1 MADTIQMKDK
11 VNSTL
16 EHLKDGKEVG
26 EKDLEMMKEVLS
38 DKEALKLLEKKL
50 EEKESKILSSL
61 SEDQMKKVYQNL
73 SQQERQNFEK
83 LFNKISVDKDQKA
96 KKVEIQRA
104 IKDKKVELAKLEGWI
119 RSGST
124 YKVENFRS
132 KDESKEEVK
141 LSSSEH
147 VSSAISDQEM
157 ENLNKILWG
166 NLLVEEKLNKVEK
179 KLKSDFKKAII
190 MLKENSNVSL
200 MEVIRA
206 FNKGE
211 MSKVELEKSFA
222 RKDKKEWSE
231 KEVDKLQKGYL
242 AYLEAKRGNPD
253 TSRWNAVIGTL
264 ETGLLNLGQS
274 LDKIIV
280 ENVSMPISKKERK
293 VGEKEFK
300 KEFFAADTG
309 EFKDLKNNYLK
320 EHAQEIQELRQYYGY
335 SNEEIK
341 EYINKKA
348 YKQYLKE
355 QEKFWI
361 QKSDLGKFRV
371 LINALEGKSVEDK
384 ITVLLTDTNFDGMRN
399 RLDGRGTKRGNQ
411 IDQALIMAQRDGKS
425 MDQIV
430 TNIVA
435 YMQKKWEDFWSS
447 VPIATKESFYNWMS
461 ADIKNAI
468 KVQSA
473 LMDSPVDAVDIMSYG
488 PGALEKSL
496 EKTTF
501 YTEKEENQAL
511 QKLAGLP
518 EDIKAKL
525 TTEGA
530 KWSLS
535 DWQKLNEAFNKSEL
549 TWDQKKQLGQI
560 ISKIR
565 EGVNFSKEE
574 LKGIEDKIATDPATK
589 NLSAAAR
596 ETLMANLSGYL
607 LSKMKES
614 GANAKVNG
622 LGIGV
627 NIPLNQ
633 ILKGLSF
640 SLGTGATMEGK
651 SFAGV
656 SVAWNTEVVKWK
668 DGGVSVG
675 LNAGTTLG
683 LIPIYGFRAGI
694 EQDVNAKKVLGSV
707 DPTSLKTFSAG
718 VNLTM
723 IGKIPSYGASIGFEK
738 NQIKGIE
745 KQYAH
750 IKKEITPLIKE
761 LLTKE
766 GDKYPDIAQTLQSL
780 FKKSSKEEIQ
790 KATENL
796 TSILKMVQDQGLDAE
811 QASQFIGERYAES
824 WRDNAIQGLP
834 KGWKFTG
841 ASLGIQFL
849 AGFFPIGT
857 LGVTL
862 TKYKNFSYEDSP
874 ESWARYQQ
882 RIERGVWDEEEKK
895 VGPTDFAFIQKQL
908 EASNIL
914 RGEKIVM
921 DEEGQVHLPKSLINK
936 EGFTVRIN
944 KDMQKYLKMN
954 EQKTAFILP
963 KGLSYRFLTN
973 AGTNKSSAL
982 LDIGYK
988 KGGKFTTLTT
998 EMVPEQPE
1006 DYQLAQKISAFNAK
1020 LQTLE
1025 GLKEYSLDKNGELLK
1040 KTGENYKKVLDAK
1053 GDPLKIDATNGL
1065 KFDGEKVELVQT
1077 GGLQII
1083 NTLPSNSKSLE
1094 TLNGEVSKA
1103 LEGLESRLKQMRKDK
1118 SKAYRKVAG
1127 ASRVEN
1133 IIETAKPSTVENTT
1147 DESSTVEKNTETTE
1161 EVVENSKA
1169 DTIVDAK
1176 DKKGYLLAAKE
1187 LLSAIKQSKQ
1197 SKQKDVLYN
1206 ALEIIGEN
1214 NNEHFKNQQL
1224 AHQVIDQI
1232 KVIMAEI
1239 DSKLK
1244 NSKQEIQNLTK
1255 VRDSQFRYKSAL
1267 QAFTGVEGVDYTQ
1280 LAEKLNSTKSETKS
1294 NIIGFTAFYRKGVEP
1309 TERGMGLTPY
1319 GNTNILGQ
1327 TFDLS
1332 DSSKESAKNW
1342 IIDNLKNHPAQ
1353 MQTISRSLGKVDNGP
1368 TKGVNNEWFLT
1379 NDSLITL
1386 LKNWSVDV
1394 DNWKKISITSINP
1407 VAYFLAECANQS
1419 IGLELWNLKIEEAE
1433 QITLSEGKMIYNTGE
1448 SLARASA
1455 EGKKS
1460 NWGFGFG
1467 GEEKKKEEIIDNGW
1481 GSEPQSGNNNN
1492 SWGSEPQ
1499 PGNPETGTPPSDAKP
1514 PIDEGGAH
1522 KPVNQ
1527 KTDAPDSI

>member
-293 VGEKEFK
+293 SGEKEFK

-320 EHAQEIQELRQYYGY
+320 EHAQEIQELKQYSGY

-371 LINALEGKSVEDK
+371 LINDLEGKSVEDK
-384 ITVLLTDTNFDGMRN
+384 ITALLTDTNFDGTRN

-411 IDQALIMAQRDGKS
+411 IDQALIIAQRDGKS

-435 YMQKKWEDFWSS
+435 YMQKKWEDFWNS
-447 VPIATKESFYNWMS
+447 VPIAKESFYNWLS

-488 PGALEKSL
+488 PDALRHSL

-511 QKLAGLP
+511 QNLEGLP
-518 EDIKAKL
+518 ENIKTKL

-535 DWQKLNEAFNKSEL
+535 DWQNLNDTFNESEL

-707 DPTSLKTFSAG
+707 DPLSLKTFSAG

-750 IKKEITPLIKE
+750 IKKEITPLIKK

-882 RIERGVWDEEEKK
+882 RIERGVWDEEEKN
-895 VGPTDFAFIQKQL
+895 VEPTDFAFIQKQL
-908 EASNIL
+908 EASNVL

-973 AGTNKSSAL
+973 AGTNKASAL

-988 KGGKFTTLTT
+988 KGDEFTTLTT
-998 EMVPEQPE
+998 EMVPKQSE

-1025 GLKEYSLDKNGELLK
+1025 GLEGYSLNEKGELFK
-1040 KTGENYKKVLDAK
+1040 KTDEEPEKVLDAD
-1053 GDPLKIDATNGL
+1053 GNPLKIDATNGL
-1065 KFDGEKVELVQT
+1065 KFDGEKVETVKT

-1083 NTLPSNSKSLE
+1083 NTLSSNSESLD
-1094 TLNGEVSKA
+1094 TLKKGVSNA
-1103 LEGLESRLKQMRKDK
+1103 LKGLESRLKQMRNEK
-1118 SKAYRKVAG
+1118 SQAYRKVAG

-1161 EVVENSKA
+1161 EVVESSKA
-1169 DTIVDAK
+1169 DTIVNAQ

-1187 LLSAIKQSKQ
+1187 LLSEIKRNDQTKSLYKA
-1197 SKQKDVLYN
+1197 LYN
-1206 ALEIIGEN
+1206 ALEITGEDK
-1214 NNEHFKNQQL
+1214 NEHFKNQQL

-1232 KVIMAEI
+1232 KVIMSKV

-1244 NSKQEIQNLTK
+1244 NSNQKIQELTK
-1255 VRDSQFRYKSAL
+1255 TRDSQFKYKSAL
-1267 QAFTGVEGVDYTQ
+1267 QAFTGVGGVDYAQ
-1280 LAEKLNSTKSETKS
+1280 LAGNLDLTESGIKR
-1294 NIIGFTAFYRKGVEP
+1294 NIIGFTAFYRKGVKP

-1319 GNTNILGQ
+1319 GHTNVLGQ
-1327 TFDLS
+1327 TFKLS
-1332 DSSKESAKNW
+1332 DSSNKSAKKW

-1353 MQTISRSLGKVDNGP
+1353 MQTISESLGKVANGP
-1368 TKGVNNEWFLT
+1368 TKGVNKDWFLT

-1386 LKNWSVDV
+1386 LKNWSVNV
-1394 DNWKKISITSINP
+1394 DNWKKISITGVNP

-1419 IGLELWNLKIEEAE
+1419 IGLELWNLKIEEAP
-1433 QITLSEGKMIYNTGE
+1433 QITLSEGKMTYNTGE

-1455 EGKKS
+1455 EEKNVNFSGA
-1460 NWGFGFG
+1460 FG
-1467 GEEKKKEEIIDNGW
+1467 GMEKKKEQW
-1481 GSEPQSGNNNN
+1481 GKTTPDSKSQWNTVPDWKNNDDSKIND
-1492 SWGSEPQ
+1492 
-1499 PGNPETGTPPSDAKP
+1499 T
-1514 PIDEGGAH
+1514 
-1522 KPVNQ
+1522 
-1527 KTDAPDSI
+1527 TDATQTNENNF

>member
-16 EHLKDGKEVG
+16 EYLKDRKEVG
-26 EKDLEMMKEVLS
+26 EKDLEIMKEVLS

-293 VGEKEFK
+293 AGEKEFK
-300 KEFFAADTG
+300 KEFFEADTG

-320 EHAQEIQELRQYYGY
+320 EHAQEIQELKQYSGY

-371 LINALEGKSVEDK
+371 LINALEGKSVENK
-384 ITVLLTDTNFDGMRN
+384 ITALLTDTNFDGMRN

-411 IDQALIMAQRDGKS
+411 IDQALIMAQRNGKT
-425 MDQIV
+425 MD
-430 TNIVA
+430 NISA
-435 YMQKKWEDFWSS
+435 NIINYLNSKGENIELKAPFADSFAKWL
-447 VPIATKESFYNWMS
+447 S

-488 PGALEKSL
+488 PDALRHSL

-511 QKLAGLP
+511 QKLADLP
-518 EDIKAKL
+518 KNIKAKL
-525 TTEGA
+525 TTEGE

-535 DWQKLNEAFNKSEL
+535 DWQELNKAFDKSEL
-549 TWDQKKQLGQI
+549 TWDQRKQLGQI

-565 EGVNFSKEE
+565 ESVNFSKEE

-750 IKKEITPLIKE
+750 IKKEITPLIKK

-882 RIERGVWDEEEKK
+882 RIERGVWDEKEKK
-895 VGPTDFAFIQKQL
+895 VESSDFAFIQKQL

-921 DEEGQVHLPKSLINK
+921 DEKDQVHLPKSLINK

-973 AGTNKSSAL
+973 AGTNKASAL

-988 KGGKFTTLTT
+988 KGDEFATLTT
-998 EMVPEQPE
+998 EMVPEQSE

-1020 LQTLE
+1020 LQTLK
-1025 GLKEYSLDKNGELLK
+1025 GLKKYSLAKNGELFK
-1040 KTGENYKKVLDAK
+1040 ETGEKPEKVLVLDANGK
-1053 GDPLKIDATNGL
+1053 SVKIDATNGL
-1065 KFDGEKVELVQT
+1065 KFDGEKVEVVQT
-1077 GGLQII
+1077 GDLQII
-1083 NTLPSNSKSLE
+1083 NTLSLNSKSLE
-1094 TLNGEVSKA
+1094 TLNGEVSNA
-1103 LEGLESRLKQMRKDK
+1103 LKGLESRLKQMRKEK

-1187 LLSAIKQSKQ
+1187 LLSAIEKSKQ

-1239 DSKLK
+1239 DPKLK
-1244 NSKQEIQNLTK
+1244 DSNKEIQNLTQ
-1255 VRDSQFRYKSAL
+1255 VRDNQFKFKSAL
-1267 QAFTGVEGVDYTQ
+1267 QAFTGVNGVDYAQ
-1280 LAEKLNSTKSETKS
+1280 LARGLKSREPKIKR

-1319 GNTNILGQ
+1319 GHTNVLGQ
-1327 TFDLS
+1327 TFNLS
-1332 DSSKESAKNW
+1332 DSSKVSAKNW
-1342 IIDNLKNHPAQ
+1342 IINNLKNHPAQ
-1353 MQTISRSLGKVDNGP
+1353 MQTISESLGKVANKG
-1368 TKGVNNEWFLT
+1368 TNGVNAKWFLT
-1379 NDSLITL
+1379 NDSLRTL
-1386 LKNWSVDV
+1386 LENWSVDV
-1394 DNWKKISITSINP
+1394 DNWKKISINVNP

-1419 IGLELWNLKIEEAE
+1419 IGLELWNLRIEEAE
-1433 QITLSEGKMIYNTGE
+1433 QITLSEGKMTYNTGE
-1448 SLARASA
+1448 SLARASVEKKDVNVGIA
-1455 EGKKS
+1455 FGGKKV
-1460 NWGFGFG
+1460 
-1467 GEEKKKEEIIDNGW
+1467 EKKQDDGYGGHTEQEGGTGKGE
-1481 GSEPQSGNNNN
+1481 GSSGKPLESNEWSTIQQS
-1492 SWGSEPQ
+1492 SDSQ
-1499 PGNPETGTPPSDAKP
+1499 PGTWTGG
-1514 PIDEGGAH
+1514 DERVDG
-1522 KPVNQ
+1522 VWER
-1527 KTDAPDSI
+1527 

>member
-190 MLKENSNVSL
+190 MLKENSNASM
-200 MEVIRA
+200 MEVIKA
-206 FNKGE
+206 FNKGNI
-211 MSKVELEKSFA
+211 SKAEVEKSFA

-274 LDKIIV
+274 LDTILV

-355 QEKFWI
+355 QERFWI

-384 ITVLLTDTNFDGMRN
+384 ITALLTDTNFDGMRN

-411 IDQALIMAQRDGKS
+411 IDQALIMAQRSGKTIDNIS
-425 MDQIV
+425 E
-430 TNIVA
+430 NIVNYLNSKGENIELKA
-435 YMQKKWEDFWSS
+435 PFADSFAKWL
-447 VPIATKESFYNWMS
+447 S

-488 PGALEKSL
+488 PDALRHSL

-501 YTEKEENQAL
+501 YTEKEENQVL

-518 EDIKAKL
+518 D
-525 TTEGA
+525 TTERA

-535 DWQKLNEAFNKSEL
+535 DWQKLNKAFNKSEL
-549 TWDQKKQLGQI
+549 TWDQRKQLGQI

-565 EGVNFSKEE
+565 ESVNFSKEE
-574 LKGIEDKIATDPATK
+574 LKAIEDKIATDPATK

-627 NIPLNQ
+627 NVPLNQ

-750 IKKEITPLIKE
+750 IKKEITPLIKK

-882 RIERGVWDEEEKK
+882 RIERGVWDEEEKN
-895 VGPTDFAFIQKQL
+895 VESSDFAFIQKQL

-973 AGTNKSSAL
+973 AGTNKASAL

-988 KGGKFTTLTT
+988 KGDEFATLTT
-998 EMVPEQPE
+998 EMVPEQSE

-1025 GLKEYSLDKNGELLK
+1025 GLKKYSLAKNGELFK
-1040 KTGENYKKVLDAK
+1040 ETGEKPEKVLVLDAN

-1065 KFDGEKVELVQT
+1065 KFDGEKVETVKT
-1077 GGLQII
+1077 GGLQMI
-1083 NTLPSNSKSLE
+1083 NALPSNSESLD
-1094 TLNGEVSKA
+1094 TLNNKVSTT
-1103 LEGLESRLKQMRKDK
+1103 LEGLKSQLKHLRKVK
-1118 SKAYRKVAG
+1118 SQAYRKVAG
-1127 ASRVEN
+1127 ASRAEN
-1133 IIETAKPSTVENTT
+1133 IIETANP
-1147 DESSTVEKNTETTE
+1147 STVEKNTETTG
-1161 EVVENSKA
+1161 EVIQNSKA
-1169 DTIVDAK
+1169 DTIVAAK

-1187 LLSAIKQSKQ
+1187 LLKEIENSEQTKLLYEALKITK
-1197 SKQKDVLYN
+1197 KDK
-1206 ALEIIGEN
+1206 
-1214 NNEHFKNQQL
+1214 NEHFENQQL

-1232 KVIMAEI
+1232 KVIMAEVDPKLK
-1239 DSKLK
+1239 DSKE
-1244 NSKQEIQNLTK
+1244 EIQKLTQ
-1255 VRDSQFRYKSAL
+1255 VRDSQFNFKSAL
-1267 QAFTGVEGVDYTQ
+1267 QAFTGVEGLDYAQ
-1280 LAEKLNSTKSETKS
+1280 LAGDLKSTKSKTKR
-1294 NIIGFTAFYRKGVEP
+1294 NIIGFTAFYRKGVER

-1319 GNTNILGQ
+1319 GHTNVLGQ
-1327 TFDLS
+1327 TFDLP

-1353 MQTISRSLGKVDNGP
+1353 MQTISESLGKVANKG
-1368 TKGVNNEWFLT
+1368 TNGVNAKWFLT
-1379 NDSLITL
+1379 NDSLRTL
-1386 LKNWSVDV
+1386 LENWSVGV
-1394 DNWKKISITSINP
+1394 DNWKKISISVDP

-1433 QITLSEGKMIYNTGE
+1433 QITLSEGKMTYNTGE
-1448 SLARASA
+1448 SLARASVEEKDVNVGIA
-1455 EGKKS
+1455 
-1460 NWGFGFG
+1460 FG
-1467 GEEKKKEEIIDNGW
+1467 GKEKEQRGKTTPD
-1481 GSEPQSGNNNN
+1481 SESPWNTVPDWKNNDDSTIN
-1492 SWGSEPQ
+1492 
-1499 PGNPETGTPPSDAKP
+1499 DA
-1514 PIDEGGAH
+1514 
-1522 KPVNQ
+1522 
-1527 KTDAPDSI
+1527 TDATQTNENNF

>member
-274 LDKIIV
+274 LDTILV

-355 QEKFWI
+355 QERFWI

-384 ITVLLTDTNFDGMRN
+384 ITALLTDTNFDGMRN

-411 IDQALIMAQRDGKS
+411 IDQALIMAQRSGKTIDNIS
-425 MDQIV
+425 E
-430 TNIVA
+430 NIVNYLNSKGENIELKA
-435 YMQKKWEDFWSS
+435 PFADSFAKWL
-447 VPIATKESFYNWMS
+447 S

-488 PGALEKSL
+488 PDALRHSL

-501 YTEKEENQAL
+501 YTEKEENQVL

-518 EDIKAKL
+518 D
-525 TTEGA
+525 TTERA

-535 DWQKLNEAFNKSEL
+535 DWQKLNKAFNKSEL
-549 TWDQKKQLGQI
+549 TWDQRKQLGQI

-565 EGVNFSKEE
+565 ESVNFSKEE
-574 LKGIEDKIATDPATK
+574 LKAIEDKIATDPATK

-627 NIPLNQ
+627 NVPLNQ

-882 RIERGVWDEEEKK
+882 RIERGVWDEEEKN
-895 VGPTDFAFIQKQL
+895 VESSDFAFIQKQL

-973 AGTNKSSAL
+973 AGTNKASAL

-988 KGGKFTTLTT
+988 KGDEFATLTT
-998 EMVPEQPE
+998 EMVPEQSE

-1025 GLKEYSLDKNGELLK
+1025 GLKKYSLAKNGELFK
-1040 KTGENYKKVLDAK
+1040 ETGEKPEKVLVLDAN

-1065 KFDGEKVELVQT
+1065 KFDGEKVETVKT
-1077 GGLQII
+1077 GGLQMI
-1083 NTLPSNSKSLE
+1083 NALPSNSESLD
-1094 TLNGEVSKA
+1094 TLNNKVSTT
-1103 LEGLESRLKQMRKDK
+1103 LEGLKSQLKHLRKVK
-1118 SKAYRKVAG
+1118 SQAYRKVAG
-1127 ASRVEN
+1127 ASRAEN
-1133 IIETAKPSTVENTT
+1133 IIETANP
-1147 DESSTVEKNTETTE
+1147 STVEKNTETTG
-1161 EVVENSKA
+1161 EVIQNSKA
-1169 DTIVDAK
+1169 DTIVAAK

-1187 LLSAIKQSKQ
+1187 LLKEIENSEQTKLLYEALKITK
-1197 SKQKDVLYN
+1197 KDK
-1206 ALEIIGEN
+1206 
-1214 NNEHFKNQQL
+1214 NEHFENQQL

-1239 DSKLK
+1239 DPKLK
-1244 NSKQEIQNLTK
+1244 NSNKAIQNLTQ
-1255 VRDSQFRYKSAL
+1255 VRDSQFKSKSAL
-1267 QAFTGVEGVDYTQ
+1267 QAFTRVKGVDYEQ
-1280 LAEKLNSTKSETKS
+1280 LARNLNLTKSGIKR
-1294 NIIGFTAFYRKGVEP
+1294 NIIGFTAFYRKGVER

-1319 GNTNILGQ
+1319 GHTNVLGQ
-1327 TFDLS
+1327 TFDLP

-1353 MQTISRSLGKVDNGP
+1353 MQTISRSLGKVSFEWWN
-1368 TKGVNNEWFLT
+1368 GVNKDWFLT

-1386 LKNWSVDV
+1386 LEEGKVDVGV
-1394 DNWKKISITSINP
+1394 DNWKKISITGVNP

-1419 IGLELWNLKIEEAE
+1419 IGLELWNLKIEEAQ
-1433 QITLSEGKMIYNTGE
+1433 QITLSEGKMVYNTGE
-1448 SLARASA
+1448 SLAIASV
-1455 EGKKS
+1455 EKKDV
-1460 NWGFGFG
+1460 NVGIAFG
-1467 GEEKKKEEIIDNGW
+1467 GKKKEQRAKSQWGEAQKTRWGDNGQKK
-1481 GSEPQSGNNNN
+1481 GDVNN
-1492 SWGSEPQ
+1492 SVNIGDHIEGHIPTGGDVPSNNQWNINGNAWSSQ
-1499 PGNPETGTPPSDAKP
+1499 ISDKNPEWL
-1514 PIDEGGAH
+1514 
-1522 KPVNQ
+1522 
-1527 KTDAPDSI
+1527 

>member
-179 KLKSDFKKAII
+179 KLKSDFKKAIV
-190 MLKENSNVSL
+190 MLKENSNASM

-242 AYLEAKRGNPD
+242 AYLEAKKGNPD

-293 VGEKEFK
+293 AGEKEFK

-335 SNEEIK
+335 SNEEIR

-384 ITVLLTDTNFDGMRN
+384 ITALLTDTNFDGMRN

-447 VPIATKESFYNWMS
+447 VPIAKESFYNWMS

-525 TTEGA
+525 ITEGA

-549 TWDQKKQLGQI
+549 TWDQKKQLGQL

-565 EGVNFSKEE
+565 EGVNLSKEE
-574 LKGIEDKIATDPATK
+574 LKAIEDKIATDPATK

-750 IKKEITPLIKE
+750 IKKEITPLIKK

-766 GDKYPDIAQTLQSL
+766 GDKYPDIAQTLQSR

-882 RIERGVWDEEEKK
+882 RIERGVWDEKEKK
-895 VGPTDFAFIQKQL
+895 VESSDFAFIQKQL

-973 AGTNKSSAL
+973 AGTNKAGAL

-988 KGGKFTTLTT
+988 KGDKFTTLTT
-998 EMVPEQPE
+998 EMVPEQSE

-1025 GLKEYSLDKNGELLK
+1025 RLKDYSLDKNGVLFK
-1040 KTGENYKKVLDAK
+1040 KTGEKPEQVLGANGKSVTIDAK
-1053 GDPLKIDATNGL
+1053 NGL
-1065 KFDGEKVELVQT
+1065 KFDGEKVETVET

-1083 NTLPSNSKSLE
+1083 NDLPSNSKSLD
-1094 TLNGEVSKA
+1094 TLNNKVSTT

-1239 DSKLK
+1239 DPKLK
-1244 NSKQEIQNLTK
+1244 NSNKAIQNLTK
-1255 VRDSQFRYKSAL
+1255 VRDSQFKSKSAL
-1267 QAFTGVEGVDYTQ
+1267 QAFTRVEGVDYAQ
-1280 LAEKLNSTKSETKS
+1280 LARNLNLTESGIKR

-1319 GNTNILGQ
+1319 GHTNVLGQ
-1327 TFDLS
+1327 TFALS
-1332 DSSKESAKNW
+1332 DSSNKSAKKW

-1353 MQTISRSLGKVDNGP
+1353 MQTISESLGKVANG
-1368 TKGVNNEWFLT
+1368 TIKGVNKDWFLT
-1379 NDSLITL
+1379 NDSLTTL
-1386 LKNWSVDV
+1386 LEKGKVDIGV
-1394 DNWKKISITSINP
+1394 DNWKKISITGVNP

-1419 IGLELWNLKIEEAE
+1419 IGLELWNLKIEEAP
-1433 QITLSEGKMIYNTGE
+1433 QITLSEGKMTYNTGE
-1448 SLARASA
+1448 SLARASVEEKDVNVGIA
-1455 EGKKS
+1455 
-1460 NWGFGFG
+1460 FG
-1467 GEEKKKEEIIDNGW
+1467 GKGKEQW
-1481 GSEPQSGNNNN
+1481 GKTITDSESSWNTVPDIKPNDDSTINN
-1492 SWGSEPQ
+1492 
-1499 PGNPETGTPPSDAKP
+1499 A
-1514 PIDEGGAH
+1514 
-1522 KPVNQ
+1522 
-1527 KTDAPDSI
+1527 TDATENNENNF